1 MAAWTHSFVSPQGE
15 RKACS
20 ISDKVIGVNTT
31 LDEMWNGEDMKNIRK
46 KMLNGET
53 LEMCGRCDINVSTPV
68 GTYRDFFNN
77 TYQHLINDV
86 KLKTNEDGL
95 YEGLPINLSYMSNTC
110 NFKCKMCWEGSS
122 SQIQAEK
129 IKNGIEINVLNQ
141 DERNRSMEIIK
152 NELYDENIYKNIT
165 DLAWAGGEPLYWDVH
180 WDMLGLLIRN
190 DLAKNVSLMYNTNLS
205 VVEYNG
211 SSIYEYFKHFKK
223 VDFGCSLDGTSN
235 IGEWVRSNLN
245 YNKWRE
251 HFSKMIDLRNN
262 TNNIKV
268 FLWITVTTPTIFDFE
283 NLHELCKEFNV
294 VPTISSCYTGEPFN
308 LLTPRAFPKEMVRD
322 VFNKF
327 LNNHLN
333 DSGEIIMAFKNYIN
347 FFLEQNFHENDAS
360 YIEVFKSGIEKI
372 KYLEENRPHS
382 DITFEGILKQHQPM
396 YDFYKGIL

>member
-1 MAAWTHSFVSPQGE
+1 
-15 RKACS
+15 
-20 ISDKVIGVNTT
+20 
-31 LDEMWNGEDMKNIRK
+31 
-46 KMLNGET
+46 
-53 LEMCGRCDINVSTPV
+53 
-68 GTYRDFFNN
+68 
-77 TYQHLINDV
+77 
-86 KLKTNEDGL
+86 
-95 YEGLPINLSYMSNTC
+95 MSNTC

-152 NELYDENIYKNIT
+152 NELFDENIYKNIT

-180 WDMLGLLIRN
+180 WDMLDLLIRN

-223 VDFGCSLDGTSN
+223 VDFGCSLDGTGN

-251 HFSKMIDLRNN
+251 HFSKMIELRNN

-268 FLWITVTTPTIFDFE
+268 FLWVTVTTPTIFDFE
-283 NLHELCKEFNV
+283 NLYELCKEFNV

-333 DSGEIIMAFKNYIN
+333 DNSEIIMVFKNYIN
-347 FFLEQNFHENDAS
+347 FFLEQNFHENDAT
-360 YIEVFKSGIEKI
+360 YLEVFKSGIKKI
-372 KYLEENRPHS
+372 KYLEENRPHN
-382 DITFEGILKQHQPM
+382 DITFEDILKQYQPM
-396 YDFYKGIL
+396 YNFYKGIL

>member
-180 WDMLGLLIRN
+180 WDMLDLLIRN

-211 SSIYEYFKHFKK
+211 SSIYEYFKHFK
-223 VDFGCSLDGTSN
+223 
-235 IGEWVRSNLN
+235 
-245 YNKWRE
+245 
-251 HFSKMIDLRNN
+251 
-262 TNNIKV
+262 
-268 FLWITVTTPTIFDFE
+268 
-283 NLHELCKEFNV
+283 
-294 VPTISSCYTGEPFN
+294 
-308 LLTPRAFPKEMVRD
+308 
-322 VFNKF
+322 
-327 LNNHLN
+327 
-333 DSGEIIMAFKNYIN
+333 
-347 FFLEQNFHENDAS
+347 
-360 YIEVFKSGIEKI
+360 
-372 KYLEENRPHS
+372 
-382 DITFEGILKQHQPM
+382 
-396 YDFYKGIL
+396 